1 MCASGSSE
9 SMDRA
14 AGLPGELPTLVA
26 TAHNSGIRVPARR
39 KVQHRFFVVGP
50 YSEAASE
57 HSAGGPGLS
66 EHVYINC
73 ARALN
78 WDSVAAPSET
88 PNRLRPSP
96 RANPACTYRRATG
109 HGQASPKLL
118 RTMGPSLRNA
128 HTSRWRP
135 EDFPIACWIR
145 SPANKA
151 DRPLGSRGGLVAAT
165 DVPVPSATAG
175 GTPQHGPPG
184 RHGVRGV
191 RD

>member
-9 SMDRA
+9 SADPA
-14 AGLPGELPTLVA
+14 AGLPDELPTPVA
-26 TAHNSGIRVPARR
+26 TAHNSGTRVPAPR
-39 KVQHRFFVVGP
+39 KVPHRLFVVAP
-50 YSEAASE
+50 YSGAASK
-57 HSAGGPGLS
+57 HPAGGPGLS

-78 WDSVAAPSET
+78 WDSAAAPSET
-88 PNRLRPSP
+88 PHRPRPTP
-96 RANPACTYRRATG
+96 RANPACTYRRASG
-109 HGQASPKLL
+109 HGQASPKLP

-165 DVPVPSATAG
+165 DAPVPSA
-175 GTPQHGPPG
+175 
-184 RHGVRGV
+184 
-191 RD
+191 